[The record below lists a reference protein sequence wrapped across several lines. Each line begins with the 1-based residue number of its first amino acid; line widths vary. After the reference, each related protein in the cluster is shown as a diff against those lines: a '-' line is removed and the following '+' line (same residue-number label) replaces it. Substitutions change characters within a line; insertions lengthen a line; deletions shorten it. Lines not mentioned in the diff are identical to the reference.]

1 MQSLSTLSKYIQFFN
16 ISKMVFC
23 FEQVTLKVSEN
34 LMQLVELFRY
44 FVMKFQMLKNECQD
58 VWWLF
63 YSACNVCR
71 LTPTIECRRDYQ
83 TKRSLLLWAECTTH
97 GGCTQNDLCNYSL
110 RKALINLYWC
120 LFKHT
125 RRKLLSSYQQKLAV
139 ALALYCGKEAVISSW
154 HHLVEASSCV
164 FK

>member
-1 MQSLSTLSKYIQFFN
+1 MPR
-16 ISKMVFC
+16 C
-23 FEQVTLKVSEN
+23 LKIA
-34 LMQLVELFRY
+34 LQ
-44 FVMKFQMLKNECQD
+44 
-58 VWWLF
+58 
-63 YSACNVCR
+63 CNVCR